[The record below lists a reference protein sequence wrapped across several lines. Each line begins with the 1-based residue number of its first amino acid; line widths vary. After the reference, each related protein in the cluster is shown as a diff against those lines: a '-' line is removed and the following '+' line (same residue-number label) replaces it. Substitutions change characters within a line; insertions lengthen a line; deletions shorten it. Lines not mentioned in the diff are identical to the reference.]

1 MVSTIINATERMID
15 NKAAPSI
22 LAEPVIVDSDFPA
35 ILNEIPSAKNIEMI

>member
-1 MVSTIINATERMID
+1 MNVIDRMID

-22 LAEPVIVDSDFPA
+22 LAEPVMVESNFPA